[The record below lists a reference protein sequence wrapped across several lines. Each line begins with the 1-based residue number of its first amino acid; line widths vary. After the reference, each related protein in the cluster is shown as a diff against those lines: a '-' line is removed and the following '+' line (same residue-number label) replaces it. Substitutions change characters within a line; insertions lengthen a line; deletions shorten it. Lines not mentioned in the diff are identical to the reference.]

1 MIELQTATEFS
12 YALGQ
17 KQLAKMLAK
26 MIEPMIDEIANYA
39 DGMMFEFSE
48 DVDANCEEILR
59 LCDEA
64 LEILEELLLDE
75 RR

>member
-17 KQLAKMLAK
+17 KQLAK